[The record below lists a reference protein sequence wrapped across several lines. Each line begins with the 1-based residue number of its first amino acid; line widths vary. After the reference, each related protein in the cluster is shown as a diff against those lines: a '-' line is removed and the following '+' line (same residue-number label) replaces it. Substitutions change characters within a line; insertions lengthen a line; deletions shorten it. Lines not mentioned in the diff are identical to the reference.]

1 MKIHNNHFLPLPSYN
16 EEVNKIER
24 NIRNGK
30 QDNQQFVSLEN
41 VNHSLSKKAPLLY
54 KRANIS
60 NRYKRQ
66 ADTESPPSGSTAT
79 ENSAGFKSSAPS
91 AGKAKVLSSLANNSS
106 HIREIRAIDDT
117 PSHANLR
124 PDELGRADDKQ
135 IPTGAKPPSAGA
147 NPVYEKL
154 AGLHY
159 SDLITPASFA
169 SGTIQ
174 SWAKKKWH
182 IDLDPDKTDV
192 VTLQYQPR
200 DPSNPAAGN
209 NAVIQQK
216 MTLTEAVLNNWRDS
230 SADALR
236 KLFDVS
242 EFTPVPGSLHITD
255 RLEDHYSAATGFRHE
270 FGQEFSGIFRQSS
283 PPAYTSATQI
293 NIPANELVNEIKATV
308 PQIYSKIDNYWKSH
322 KEDYRLLSKTSFLK
336 ASELQRAENSL
347 TQEGYELVSL
357 AAGLPRD
364 KSAPLADEES
374 IKAKNKPDGRV
385 SVAPLKIYRYTST
398 DMLVIGDHKSD
409 RKILYIPGNSSPF
422 HEFSAS
428 EGKNLTTWL
437 AEQVKD
443 PAKRAVIASHFY
455 KGDRPDGIFRSGVN
469 TALEGLADYPEQHR
483 LPYDRPG
490 FTTEGVWQ
498 PDQYI
503 STGTTIAGDIF
514 SNIADSWQT
523 RTQQEASDIPSN
535 GAIAFREGLDYANDA
550 GQYLWPV
557 ALAFP
562 AADVAYGGIGLLN
575 LGQGIADT
583 ANGNSAEQR
592 AAGLNRAVFG
602 LLNATPAIGTVKSA
616 LSKATEDV
624 IAREAVSAIA
634 NEGLP
639 RQAVADTASV
649 IPTSLTQHSL
659 PSYAVPNGEQLIQ
672 HVTPDS
678 RGIYQI
684 NQGQNASRW
693 FIRSTNNGGQSEL
706 YEIRSDFM
714 QNSNYVNIIDPQTR
728 KAVMLA
734 HATSDGNWIRVPG
747 PGGIR
752 PPVGGALTPAGR
764 SDSPQPGP
772 SGLRRPANSEEE
784 AGTSGATAAKRPTLT
799 ERAWQDPLNQV
810 SVDTIKFSN
819 VQRSNTTALHL
830 AVAHEAYKGNGTV
843 NLAEAAKR
851 LQDRYN
857 SPETRQSVIKEMQ
870 TYISDRRNN
879 PLAPVDFR
887 TIPNLNIQKDSL
899 QFENIQ
905 ELDSKLEHILGHSA
919 PREGEASLL
928 SFALFECDPKTYS
941 KQARSR
947 SPLKTILVQ
956 RDPVHQGEAA
966 SGKYYG
972 YAPAKG
978 SFQFNNYNEMKEWLN
993 QEVSSTANAQVK
1005 VLRIYRNN
1013 PAPESQLTHNTS
1025 VNTVKLGVNKPSH
1038 PTSLLLAIE
1047 KESYKESNKVT
1058 DLSTAAEKIQSRYDS
1073 TTTRNE
1079 LISELQG
1086 YVSRHNVNPLQPFDE
1101 RSLPQLH
1108 ANKSVE
1114 SFGDTQELS
1123 EKLKHIFSNSE
1134 PQESKA
1140 SLINISLFNCDE
1152 KTYRER
1158 AVRLNP
1164 VKSLAIQQDPVQ
1176 PDKYHGYDPKSG
1188 SYRFENFGEME
1199 SWLNKQINSVE
1210 SNTVK
1215 RLRVYSNQSA
1225 ATVTD
1230 KENLVNTVSGLT
1242 VKRSENIAANSTA
1255 LLLAIENEAYRTG
1268 NYSDLPS
1275 AAQRIQDRYNN
1286 NEERFALRQEMQ
1298 EYLVKK
1304 RNNPIAPK
1312 EIRKLPNLTEAEKH
1326 QFFKDSEDLDTKLK
1340 SIFGSAPP
1348 EKGDAALLN
1357 LALFESDEKEYASR
1371 GVILSPKKVLAIQR
1385 DLSHPGEVL
1394 TSKYHAYDPDSGSYS
1409 FNNYTDMKSWVD
1421 KKITDAGSVNAKVLR
1436 VYHNTQTAVPFRMN
1450 TVSVKTMPELSAS
1463 GPLLLAIEDAAYRG
1477 DSPQELAAVA
1487 DQFQNQ
1493 YDSAL
1498 NKNNIK
1504 ETVNSYYRS
1513 GSEIKSDRPSTS
1525 SSPDIVWGDKLPVAN
1540 PLAPE
1545 SRRNLSNLSLV
1556 PKLVSF
1562 SKTEELNDALESAFA
1577 GSEDTP
1583 AAQLVNLSLFTQM
1596 KIASVGIN
1604 AEKYSYGIQRVE
1616 SGSQNYLTDR
1626 YNVYSPQSGSYAFNN
1641 FTEMKNWLNDRV
1653 GYQQQHDAPAA
1664 AMRIYHK
1671 PVYGPDN
1678 WDPSAIQ
1685 YKSVTIKTPFGDA
1698 NIDLAEGTSRGIS
1711 GSVGV
1716 MSGPHIPDGYVTG
1729 YSSRARKGLSITDER
1744 TMHPL
1749 VHDLYASVPPEAR
1762 SAYHSNCVEADIL
1775 SKIAWDNAVNDIDEL
1790 KALVQDAKMTVY
1802 NSKGHYLPPCQ
1813 SCKYVENL
1821 LGYSTEKMEATFV

>member
-1 MKIHNNHFLPLPSYN
+1 MEINNKHFLPLPSYN

-30 QDNQQFVSLEN
+30 QDNQPFVSLEN

-54 KRANIS
+54 KKANIS
-60 NRYKRQ
+60 YRYRRQ
-66 ADTESPPSGSTAT
+66 ADAESPPSGSTAT
-79 ENSAGFKSSAPS
+79 GNAAGFQSSAPS
-91 AGKAKVLSSLANNSS
+91 AGEANVLSGLMN
-106 HIREIRAIDDT
+106 HRRRIRTINDT

-124 PDELGRADDKQ
+124 PDESGRAEDKQ
-135 IPTGAKPPSAGA
+135 IPADAKLPSAGA

-154 AGLHY
+154 AGQHY
-159 SDLITPASFA
+159 SRLITPASFA

-174 SWAKKKWH
+174 RWAKEKWH
-182 IDLDPDKTDV
+182 IDVDPDKTDV
-192 VTLQYQPR
+192 VTLQYQRR

-216 MTLTEAVLNNWRDS
+216 MTLTQAVLNNWRDG
-230 SADALR
+230 SADFLR

-255 RLEDHYSAATGFRHE
+255 RLEDRYSAASGFRHE
-270 FGQEFSGIFRQSS
+270 AAQVFSGIFRQSS
-283 PPAYTSATQI
+283 PPAYTSSTQI

-308 PQIYSKIDNYWKSH
+308 PQIYGKIDNYWTSH

-357 AAGLPRD
+357 AAGLSRD
-364 KSAPLADEES
+364 KTGPLADEES
-374 IKAKNKPDGRV
+374 IKAKNKPDDRV
-385 SVAPLKIYRYTST
+385 TVAPLKIYRYTST
-398 DMLVIGDHKSD
+398 DMLVIGDQKSD
-409 RKILYIPGNSSPF
+409 RQILYIPGNSSPF

-428 EGKNLTTWL
+428 GGKNLTTWL

-443 PAKRAVIASHFY
+443 PARRAVIASHFY

-469 TALEGLADYPEQHR
+469 TALEGLADYPEQHKM
-483 LPYDRPG
+483 PYDRPG
-490 FTTEGVWQ
+490 FTTPGIWQ

-503 STGTTIAGDIF
+503 STGTPLSGDIF
-514 SNIADSWQT
+514 STIADSWQT
-523 RTQQEASDIPSN
+523 RTRQEASDIQSN
-535 GAIAFREGLDYANDA
+535 GAVAFREGLDYANDV

-562 AADVAYGGIGLLN
+562 AADIAYGGIGLLN

-592 AAGLNRAVFG
+592 AAGINRTVFG
-602 LLNATPAIGTVKSA
+602 LLNATPALGTVKSA
-616 LSKATEDV
+616 LSKTAEDV
-624 IAREAVSAIA
+624 IAHEAAPAIA
-634 NEGLP
+634 NEGLT
-639 RQAVADTASV
+639 RQAVADTAPV
-649 IPTSLTQHSL
+649 IPTLLTQGRL

-672 HVTPDS
+672 HVSPDS

-693 FIRSTNNGGQSEL
+693 FIRSTDNGGRSEL

-734 HATSDGNWIRVPG
+734 HATRDGNWIRVPG

-752 PPVGGALTPAGR
+752 SPAGGVSSPAGR
-764 SDSPQPGP
+764 SDAPQPGP
-772 SGLRRPANSEEE
+772 SGLRRPADTEEE
-784 AGTSGATAAKRPTLT
+784 AGTSGATAAKRPMLT
-799 ERAWQDPLNQV
+799 ERAGQDPLNQV
-810 SVDTIKFSN
+810 SVDTIKFPDA
-819 VQRSNTTALHL
+819 QRSNTTALHL
-830 AVAHEAYKGNGTV
+830 AVAHEAYKGNGTI

-857 SPETRQSVIKEMQ
+857 SPETRQSVIREMQ
-870 TYISDRRNN
+870 TYISGSRNN

-887 TIPNLNIQKDSL
+887 TIPNLNIQRDHL

-905 ELDSKLEHILGHSA
+905 ELDGKLEHILEHPA
-919 PREGEASLL
+919 PGEGEASLL

-941 KQARSR
+941 KRARSQN
-947 SPLKTILVQ
+947 PLKTILVQ
-956 RDPVHQGEAA
+956 RDPVHQGNVA

-972 YAPAKG
+972 YDPAKG
-978 SFQFNNYNEMKEWLN
+978 SFHFNNYNEMKEWLN
-993 QEVSSTANAQVK
+993 QEVSSTANTHVK
-1005 VLRIYRNN
+1005 VLRIYRDN
-1013 PAPESQLTHNTS
+1013 PAPENQLTHSTS
-1025 VNTVKLGVNKPSH
+1025 VNTINVGMNKPSH
-1038 PTSLLLAIE
+1038 PTSLLLAVE
-1047 KESYKESNKVT
+1047 KESYKEGNRVT

-1073 TTTRNE
+1073 TTTRKE

-1086 YVSRHNVNPLQPFDE
+1086 YVSRHSVNPLQPFDK
-1101 RSLPQLH
+1101 RSLPQLN

-1114 SFGDTQELS
+1114 SFRDPQELS
-1123 EKLKHIFSNSE
+1123 EKLKHFFSGPE
-1134 PQESKA
+1134 TQEKKA
-1140 SLINISLFNCDE
+1140 SLVNISLFNCDE
-1152 KTYRER
+1152 KTYQER
-1158 AVRLNP
+1158 AGTLNP
-1164 VKSLAIQQDPVQ
+1164 VKSLAIQQDPIH
-1176 PDKYHGYDPKSG
+1176 PDKYQGYDPKSG

-1210 SNTVK
+1210 SNTIK
-1215 RLRVYSNQSA
+1215 RFRVYRNESA
-1225 ATVTD
+1225 TAVTD

-1242 VKRSENIAANSTA
+1242 VKRSENSAANSTA
-1255 LLLAIENEAYRTG
+1255 LLLAVEHEAYRTG
-1268 NYSDLPS
+1268 DYSDLPS
-1275 AAQRIQDRYNN
+1275 AAQKIQERYDN
-1286 NEERFALRQEMQ
+1286 NEQRFALRQEMQ
-1298 EYLVKK
+1298 EYLDKK
-1304 RNNPIAPK
+1304 RKNPIAPK
-1312 EIRKLPNLTEAEKH
+1312 EGRKLPNLIEEEKH
-1326 QFFKDSEDLDTKLK
+1326 QFFKNTEDLDTKLK

-1348 EKGDAALLN
+1348 GKGDATLLN

-1371 GVILSPKKVLAIQR
+1371 GVNLSPKKVLAIQK
-1385 DLSHPGEVL
+1385 DISHSGEML

-1409 FNNYTDMKSWVD
+1409 FNNYNDMKAWVD
-1421 KKITDAGSVNAKVLR
+1421 KKITDAGTVNAKVLR
-1436 VYHNTQTAVPFRMN
+1436 AYHNTQTAVPFRMN
-1450 TVSVKTMPELSAS
+1450 TVSVKTMPEISAS

-1498 NKNNIK
+1498 NKKNIK
-1504 ETVNSYYRS
+1504 EAVSSYYRS
-1513 GSEIKSDRPSTS
+1513 GSEIKADRPSTS
-1525 SSPDIVWGDKLPVAN
+1525 SLPDKVHGGKLPVAN

-1545 SRRNLSNLSLV
+1545 SRRNVSNLSLV
-1556 PKLVSF
+1556 PELVSF
-1562 SKTEELNDALESAFA
+1562 SKTEELNGALASAFA

-1583 AAQLVNLSLFTQM
+1583 AAQLVNLSLFSQM
-1596 KIASVGIN
+1596 RVANVGTN

-1616 SGSQNYLTDR
+1616 NGGQNYLTDR

-1641 FTEMKNWLNDRV
+1641 FNEMKNWLNERV

-1671 PVYGPDN
+1671 PVYGPGN
-1678 WDPSAIQ
+1678 WDRSAVQ
-1685 YKSVTIKTPFGDA
+1685 HRSVTIKTPYGHA
-1698 NIDLAEGTSRGIS
+1698 NIDMTEGGSRGVS

-1716 MSGPHIPDGYVTG
+1716 MSGPHIPGGFVAG
-1729 YSSRARKGLSITDER
+1729 YSSRARKGLSISDER

-1762 SAYHSNCVEADIL
+1762 SVYHSYCVEADIL
-1775 SKIAWDNAVNDIDEL
+1775 SKIAWDNAVNNTDEL

-1821 LGYSTEKMEATFV
+1821 LGYSTEKMEAKFV